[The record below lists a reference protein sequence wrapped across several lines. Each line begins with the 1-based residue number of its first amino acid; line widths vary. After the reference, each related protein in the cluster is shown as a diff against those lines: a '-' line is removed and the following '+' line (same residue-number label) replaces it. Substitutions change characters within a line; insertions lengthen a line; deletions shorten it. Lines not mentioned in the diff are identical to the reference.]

1 MLFDYCQ
8 FMTSTKDEQIGFHKG
23 ALSVLLKEQEA
34 FVQMISVIR
43 QLLQAH
49 ASALKEL
56 GVDLEAEMKKA
67 QEAAKK
73 QGLDGK
79 VAKP

>member
-1 MLFDYCQ
+1 MA
-8 FMTSTKDEQIGFHKG
+8 TKDEQIGFHKG
-23 ALSVLLKEQEA
+23 SLAVLAKEQEA
-34 FVQMISVIR
+34 FVQMLSVIQ

-49 ASALKEL
+49 VKALKEL

>member
-1 MLFDYCQ
+1 MA
-8 FMTSTKDEQIGFHKG
+8 TKDEQIGFHKG
-23 ALSVLLKEQEA
+23 SLAVLAKEQEA
-34 FVQMISVIR
+34 FVQMLQVIQ
-43 QLLQAH
+43 QLMQAH
-49 ASALKEL
+49 IKALKEL

-73 QGLDGK
+73 TGLDSK